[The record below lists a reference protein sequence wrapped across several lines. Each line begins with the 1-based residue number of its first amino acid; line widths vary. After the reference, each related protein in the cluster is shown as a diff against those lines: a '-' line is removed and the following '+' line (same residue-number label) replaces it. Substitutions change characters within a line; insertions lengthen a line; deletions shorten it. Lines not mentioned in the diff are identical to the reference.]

1 MHNGEEKSW
10 KKKDQIKS
18 WNTNLPRKSW
28 IRPTKVNQESHIDP
42 SSFSRHV
49 RHFVWS
55 FWTSRIL
62 VFQQGRGWLSLIS
75 RRRLSSTTYH
85 PPLEAG
91 GPSQQGFDGRFSS
104 KTPWDFKIF
113 KCFNRPKLAKNIS
126 IICSGQGSFFDDAT
140 FFFSM
145 AGAWGEKHQESSL
158 ILLNVRGPMGH
169 SHPKF
174 DIQSINLNI
183 MGFQSSNLLW

>member
-1 MHNGEEKSW
+1 MHNAEEKSW
-10 KKKDQIKS
+10 KQKKDQIKS

-113 KCFNRPKLAKNIS
+113 KCFFP
-126 IICSGQGSFFDDAT
+126 GQSWRKTSLSSAAVRGHSLT
-140 FFFSM
+140 TQPFFFQLQEL
-145 AGAWGEKHQESSL
+145 GEKTWTTTSD
-158 ILLNVRGPMGH
+158 P
-169 SHPKF
+169 
-174 DIQSINLNI
+174 
-183 MGFQSSNLLW
+183 

>member
-1 MHNGEEKSW
+1 MHNAEEKSW
-10 KKKDQIKS
+10 KQKKDQIKS

-62 VFQQGRGWLSLIS
+62 VFQQGRGWLPLIS

-113 KCFNRPKLAKNIS
+113 KCFNRPKLALHLYHLNDGVILWL
-126 IICSGQGSFFDDAT
+126 QH
-140 FFFSM
+140 FFFN
-145 AGAWGEKHQESSL
+145 AGAGENVQR
-158 ILLNVRGPMGH
+158 LLP
-169 SHPKF
+169 
-174 DIQSINLNI
+174 
-183 MGFQSSNLLW
+183 